1 MLNFLKYVT
10 VTQLF
15 VCYKKY
21 KVSIE
26 CKEVEIKIIMYYAC
40 VCVCSWLNIG
50 MVVHTAYIH
59 NRRSPLVA

>member
-1 MLNFLKYVT
+1 MLNFLKYLT

-26 CKEVEIKIIMYYAC
+26 CKEVEIKVIMYYAC
-40 VCVCSWLNIG
+40 VCVCWWLSIG
-50 MVVHTAYIH
+50 MHT
-59 NRRSPLVA
+59 